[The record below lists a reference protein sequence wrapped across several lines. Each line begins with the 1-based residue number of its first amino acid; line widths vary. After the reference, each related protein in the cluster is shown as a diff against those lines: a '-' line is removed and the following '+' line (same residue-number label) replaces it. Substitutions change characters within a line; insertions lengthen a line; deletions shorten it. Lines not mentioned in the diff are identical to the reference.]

1 MASEFDS
8 SDFVDSDFQ
17 SSRKKSYSPATT
29 SGPAGELRPP
39 STDEMNQHLT
49 EAQQRISELKRAQE
63 HLEKERATLE
73 ETRRRQMEFE
83 NGRQE
88 LLQHL
93 TRGVGLLEEAEFAA
107 RRDAEQM
114 SKTLSALKEGLDKVA
129 AINESIW
136 NRDNYQIELTRAL
149 TTLENARMEWNG
161 ARLKH
166 NVLTQSEGASQGLSG
181 AGPELLNDINIRKL
195 FKVGLALTWPVV
207 LVGLLLFIVLIFKK

>member
-17 SSRKKSYSPATT
+17 SSRKKSYSPT
-29 SGPAGELRPP
+29 GAGASPDQRPP

-49 EAQQRISELKRAQE
+49 EAQQRIAELKRTQE
-63 HLEKERATLE
+63 HLEKERASLE

-88 LLQHL
+88 MLHNL

-114 SKTLSALKEGLDKVA
+114 AKTLAGLKEGMDKVA
-129 AINESIW
+129 AINESTW
-136 NRDNYQIELTRAL
+136 NRENYQLELTRAL

-166 NVLTQSEGASQGLSG
+166 NVLSQTEGETRGLS
-181 AGPELLNDINIRKL
+181 AISADLLSDLNIRQL
-195 FKVGLALTWPVV
+195 FKVGLALTWPIV
-207 LVGLLLFIVLIFKK
+207 LVGLLLFIVLILKK